1 MSEQLFSDK
10 SEEDI
15 LKEKLSKGK
24 AAEFSFI
31 IPTFNEEQHLPEVL
45 SAIKQL
51 DEKFTY
57 EILVVDNGSTDATVG
72 IAKSFGAHVL
82 RDPTK
87 TIAGLRNL
95 GAKYA
100 VGKILVFLDGDV
112 IITPQWVEESG
123 NLRTLLKKNNRI
135 VTGSR
140 CGISGNPSWIEKY
153 WFSPMI
159 FGKSNYINSGHLIV
173 DREIFFEL
181 GEFNDILVTSEDW
194 DFCMKA
200 KQRGIEIINN
210 PDLYVIHKGYPKTL
224 LQFFRRE
231 KWHGIQD
238 ASSMRAFL
246 NSRPAIIALTYWIT
260 GTFGLFLSIYHKSIF
275 YGMLAIIFNS
285 FICFIATLE
294 MKRRYALN
302 IFFYF
307 LLYHV
312 YLFARGLTL
321 LEKLT
326 GKSLFVRRHR

>member
-1 MSEQLFSDK
+1 M
-10 SEEDI
+10 
-15 LKEKLSKGK
+15 KEKLSKGK
-24 AAEFSFI
+24 AAVLSFI
-31 IPTFNEEQHLPEVL
+31 IPTFNEEQNLPEAL

-57 EILVVDNGSTDATVG
+57 EIIVVDNGSTDATVG

-95 GAKYA
+95 GANYA

-112 IITPQWVEESG
+112 IITPQWVKECG
-123 NLRTLLKKNNRI
+123 NMRTLLKKNSRI
-135 VTGSR
+135 ITGSR

-173 DREIFFEL
+173 DRNIFFKL
-181 GEFNDILVTSEDW
+181 GGFNDVLVTGEDW
-194 DFCMKA
+194 DFCVKA
-200 KQRGIEIINN
+200 KHEGIEIINN

-224 LQFFRRE
+224 SQFFRRE

-238 ASSMRAFL
+238 ASSMRDFF
-246 NSRPAIIALTYWIT
+246 NSRPAIIALAYWIS
-260 GTFGLFLSIYHKSIF
+260 GTFGLFLSIYYKSIT
-275 YGMLAIIFNS
+275 YVMLAIIFNS

-294 MKRRYALN
+294 MKRRHALN

-307 LLYHV
+307 ILYHV
-312 YLFARGLTL
+312 YFFARGLTL

-326 GKSLFVRRHR
+326 RKSLLDKRHR